1 VPYDLKTLS
10 FDAGDLKTP
19 DFPGPEPAPPGA
31 GAVVDGFALYAIV
44 DHVEDRRIF
53 RDLRQ
58 RAVQRRLS
66 RGADQCEADERITS
80 WVSLSLRMFDFGMM
94 PSVAVHGGTCRHH
107 RDPAIRLSAASRHSP
122 SHSAHAGAAAAI
134 LDRDFGL
141 AQEPAPDEH

>member
-1 VPYDLKTLS
+1 MTGRRPSPIFASALRGAFLLRGGYATITPHCASGAPNAWRVWLALKHKGVPYDLKTLS

-44 DHVEDRRIF
+44 DYVEDRRIF

-66 RGADQCEADERITS
+66 RGADQY
-80 WVSLSLRMFDFGMM
+80 G
-94 PSVAVHGGTCRHH
+94 HGAWAR
-107 RDPAIRLSAASRHSP
+107 
-122 SHSAHAGAAAAI
+122 
-134 LDRDFGL
+134 
-141 AQEPAPDEH
+141 